1 MGNNISLVV
10 MVDGTDVTADLIAVN
25 GSMFYSDNTVNVNRT
40 SNTTVEVTFMSG
52 VSVEVTLQV
61 GLLAFNVRLPEEFM
75 MEGRGLLG
83 NFDGNKSN
91 EFVYRNGTMIP
102 DSSSDREIH
111 NFGQSCEDIEPVV
124 ILITVSSIQITHLHN
139 KLYTYT
145 PIFIHTGQVSDSD
158 SLFAYPDGLSAAN
171 FSFPDHEPVFLD
183 ELSNATLTEARS
195 VCGSDSQCIYDFSQ
209 TGSEELAM
217 VTTTTNQ
224 ENEIEQ
230 MITG

>member
-25 GSMFYSDNTVNVNRT
+25 GSMFYSDNTVNVNRQ
-40 SNTTVEVTFMSG
+40 SSTTVEVTFLSG

-91 EFVYRNGTMIP
+91 EFVYRNGTMIS

-111 NFGQSCEDIEPVV
+111 NFGQSCEDTKSVAIS
-124 ILITVSSIQITHLHN
+124 LLQSIQITHLSN
-139 KLYTYT
+139 PLYY
-145 PIFIHTGQVSDSD
+145 
-158 SLFAYPDGLSAAN
+158 GLAVA
-171 FSFPDHEPVFLD
+171 
-183 ELSNATLTEARS
+183 
-195 VCGSDSQCIYDFSQ
+195 
-209 TGSEELAM
+209 
-217 VTTTTNQ
+217 
-224 ENEIEQ
+224 
-230 MITG
+230 